1 LERANKG
8 GNETPSTPKAATGKR
23 SKPPLRLKTVVA
35 LDRLHPDRRL
45 PRFDPPE
52 NASDMRKLLAHLTIE
67 VREGRINPQLAVRI
81 AFIAG
86 VFLRSSEIE
95 ELREVRAE
103 MAELKRRFEEQ
114 EQAKKRARI

>member
-1 LERANKG
+1 MERGNKG
-8 GNETPSTPKAATGKR
+8 GNETPSKRKAAPGQR
-23 SKPPLRLKTVVA
+23 SKPHLRLKTVVA

-67 VREGRINPQLAVRI
+67 VRERRIDPQLAARI

-95 ELREVRAE
+95 ELRDIRAE

-114 EQAKKRARI
+114 DQAKKRGRA